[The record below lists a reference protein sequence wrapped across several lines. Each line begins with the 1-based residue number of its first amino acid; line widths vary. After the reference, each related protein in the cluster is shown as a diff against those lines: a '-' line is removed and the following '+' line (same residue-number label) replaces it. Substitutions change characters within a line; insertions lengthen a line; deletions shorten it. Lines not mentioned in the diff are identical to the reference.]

1 MKNQNEETKRSYLSF
16 KVGTEFFATN
26 VSCVLNILEITKI
39 TRVPKSPKFLKGVIN
54 LRGNV
59 LPVLDTRIKFGLKET
74 EYTTNTC
81 ILILE
86 IKIKNEKVQLGAI
99 VDSVSAVLE
108 LADEQIQPAP
118 SLGTSYKTNILKG
131 FTKVD
136 DEFIMIIDPDKVFAD
151 EEIIDIN
158 NISADVMN

>member
-1 MKNQNEETKRSYLSF
+1 MKNQNEEIKRSYLSF

-39 TRVPKSPKFLKGVIN
+39 TRVPKSPRFLKGVIN

-81 ILILE
+81 ILVLE
-86 IKIKNEKVQLGAI
+86 IKIKNEKIQLGAI

-108 LADEQIQPAP
+108 LADDQIQPAP
-118 SLGTSYKTNILKG
+118 SLGTSYKTDILEG
-131 FTKVD
+131 FTNLD